1 MREIAVKN
9 RMLFAALAAMTSA
22 CATTGD
28 LPDLTVGELSVTPA
42 AAAPGEQVTITSEII
57 NLGRGDV
64 VSSDGALLPTS
75 MDIQIFSHFDDFNP
89 LAFLTSWGPS
99 ADDPLGAGGA
109 AFNTTTIA
117 TPTVLAAGGY
127 YICAD
132 VDFADRIYE
141 SDEENNR
148 SCVAFTILD
157 GPVNKPDLIIESVR
171 AVRAVEAS
179 YEVVI
184 RVKNA
189 GVSAADIFPVLAF
202 RRAPR
207 EPILLTICPLTR
219 AQRATGGQPPCPGV
233 TTVEP
238 LAPGAVA
245 EWTAYVTFPYAG
257 AMPTNPLPG
266 DPKPE
271 KPHYETVDFMADGC
285 FAPLDPAPASPYCRI
300 NEIDELNNFAE
311 KTVIVP
317 R

>member
-1 MREIAVKN
+1 MKN
-9 RMLFAALAAMTSA
+9 RMLFAAMAAMASG

-28 LPDLTVGELSVTPA
+28 LPDLTVGELTVTPA
-42 AAAPGEQVTITSEII
+42 ASSPGGQVTITSDIV
-57 NLGRGDV
+57 NLGHGEV
-64 VSSDGALLPTS
+64 VSGDGVVLPTS
-75 MDIQIFSHFDDFNP
+75 MDIQIFSHFDDYDP

-99 ADDPLGAGGA
+99 AEAPIGAGGA

-127 YICAD
+127 YICGD
-132 VDFADRIYE
+132 VDSADRVYE
-141 SDEENNR
+141 SNENNNR

-157 GPVNKPDLIIESVR
+157 GPVAKPDLIIESVR

-189 GVSAADIFPVLAF
+189 GVSAAEIFPVLAF

-207 EPILLTICPLTR
+207 EPILLTTCPLTS
-219 AQRATGGQPPCPGV
+219 AQRAVGGQPPCPGV
-233 TTVEP
+233 ATVEP

-257 AMPTNPLPG
+257 AMPTNPLPSRTR
-266 DPKPE
+266 PQ
-271 KPHYETVDFMADGC
+271 KPHSETVDFMADGC
-285 FAPLDPAPASPYCRI
+285 FAPLDPAPPSPYCRI
-300 NEIDELNNFAE
+300 DEIDELNNFAE